1 MIFGIGTDIVETAR
15 IQAVLERHGDRFSR
29 RILTDAEL
37 RVFEHRQR
45 SVAYLAT
52 RFAAKEALAKAFGTG
67 IGAEVSFLGIEV
79 GNDAAGRPEVTLS
92 GQTEDY
98 ARAQGIQR
106 IFLSLSDEKH
116 YAVAMAVLEI

>member
-79 GNDAAGRPEVTLS
+79 GNDPAGRPEVTLS